1 MVNVLENVKEKCE
14 KALFKNKRK
23 DIKTKIYTKFIYPC
37 YKEDELINQLDS
49 HDYNIIS
56 VKEKEDKDTTLI
68 ELELNTY
75 SEKETNHVMD
85 ELYQYKILK
94 LVMENN

>member
-1 MVNVLENVKEKCE
+1 MINDGSGQEYDSIFGEVKDKVQLLKHAVNQGKGR
-14 KALFKNKRK
+14 AL
-23 DIKTKIYTKFIYPC
+23 KTGFHHI
-37 YKEDELINQLDS
+37 
-49 HDYNIIS
+49 
-56 VKEKEDKDTTLI
+56 
-68 ELELNTY
+68 LNTY

>member
-37 YKEDELINQLDS
+37 DKEDELINQLDS

-85 ELYQYKILK
+85 ELYQYNILK